1 MTLNPADVAAYL
13 AEHPDFFQ
21 HYAQL
26 LADISLVSP
35 HGGRAVSLQERQM
48 EMLRDKIKVLELRL
62 ADLVRFGQE
71 NDAITEK
78 TVQLAGA
85 LFKERNAAL
94 LPDVLAVELKN
105 IFALPNV
112 ALRLWNLAIGTDQP
126 YAQNISKDVRLF
138 ANSLQ
143 APYVGPNSG
152 FDAVNWLNS
161 SETISSLA
169 LVPLHHGESAYGLLV
184 LGSGDPER
192 FTAAMGTTYLSRIGE
207 IASAAL
213 ARLLR

>member
-21 HYAQL
+21 NYAQL

-85 LFKERNAAL
+85 IFKERNAAL

-169 LVPLHHGESAYGLLV
+169 LVPLHHGESAYG
-184 LGSGDPER
+184 
-192 FTAAMGTTYLSRIGE
+192 
-207 IASAAL
+207 
-213 ARLLR
+213 